1 MIKVI
6 HPTLTINKINEQK
19 RKTKFTMIIIKT
31 HFIFYFTEILLNVQQ
46 GTWRPFWRYQIAE
59 PLQGRHHSGIV
70 QLTVSPDGTD
80 HVRVH
85 ELIHDHGVTPG
96 KVTP

>member
-1 MIKVI
+1 
-6 HPTLTINKINEQK
+6 
-19 RKTKFTMIIIKT
+19 MIIIKT

-46 GTWRPFWRYQIAE
+46 GTWRPFWRYQMAE

-96 KVTP
+96 KVTPQELRAVGDLSCAEVTLQPVLHF